1 MKTHDALIMYGLIGL
16 SVLTSFLFI
25 SYGMNIIMSPM
36 PARWLLIFAY
46 VSVAYGMANIA
57 ILSVAWSSREPWAC
71 EVNMLVALCFLG
83 VFLVNE
89 VKSGFESGRELLII
103 LALALVLLANWLTV
117 KKVVARK

>member
-36 PARWLLIFAY
+36 PARWLLIFSY
-46 VSVAYGMANIA
+46 VSFAYGMANIA
-57 ILSVAWSSREPWAC
+57 ILSVAWSSRERWAC